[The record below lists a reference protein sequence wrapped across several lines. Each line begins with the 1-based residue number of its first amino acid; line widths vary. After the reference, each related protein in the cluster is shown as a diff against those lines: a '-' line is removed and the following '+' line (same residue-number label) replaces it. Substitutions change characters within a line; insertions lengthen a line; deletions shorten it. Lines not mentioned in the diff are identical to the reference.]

1 MKIMLIIYICAT
13 VGGVCDT
20 WVKETHFDDWDSCMR
35 AGYSNS
41 LELIKEAGPEYV
53 NKHRIY
59 VKFICKNVP
68 PKKVNK
74 IEKGV

>member
-13 VGGVCDT
+13 VGGICDT

-35 AGYSNS
+35 AGYSNP
-41 LELIKEAGPEYV
+41 LELIKEAGPEHV
-53 NKHRIY
+53 NKHRMY

-68 PKKVNK
+68 PKKD
-74 IEKGV
+74 EET

>member
-1 MKIMLIIYICAT
+1 MLIIYICAT
-13 VGGVCDT
+13 VWGVCDT

-41 LELIKEAGPEYV
+41 LELIKEAGPEHV
-53 NKHRIY
+53 NKHRMY

-68 PKKVNK
+68 PKKD
-74 IEKGV
+74 EET

>member
-13 VGGVCDT
+13 VGGICDT

-53 NKHRIY
+53 NKHRMY

-68 PKKVNK
+68 PKKD
-74 IEKGV
+74 EAT

>member
-13 VGGVCDT
+13 VGGICDT

-53 NKHRIY
+53 NKHRMY
-59 VKFICKNVP
+59 VKFICKTVP
-68 PKKVNK
+68 VEEKKT
-74 IEKGV
+74 

>member
-1 MKIMLIIYICAT
+1 MLILYVCAT

-35 AGYSNS
+35 MGYSNS
-41 LELIKEAGPEYV
+41 LDLIKEAGPEYV
-53 NKHRIY
+53 NKHRMYI
-59 VKFICKNVP
+59 KFRCQKVP
-68 PKKVNK
+68 PKKANK

>member
-20 WVKETHFDDWDSCMR
+20 WVKETHFDNWDSCMR
-35 AGYSNS
+35 AGYINS
-41 LELIKEAGPEYV
+41 LELIKEAGPEHV
-53 NKHRIY
+53 NKHRMY

-68 PKKVNK
+68 PKKD
-74 IEKGV
+74 EET

>member
-1 MKIMLIIYICAT
+1 MKIMLILYICAT

-41 LELIKEAGPEYV
+41 LELIKEAGPEHV
-53 NKHRIY
+53 NKHRMY

-68 PKKVNK
+68 LKKD
-74 IEKGV
+74 EET

>member
-13 VGGVCDT
+13 VGGICDT

-41 LELIKEAGPEYV
+41 LELIKEAGPEHV
-53 NKHRIY
+53 NKHRMY
-59 VKFICKNVP
+59 VKFICKEAPV
-68 PKKVNK
+68 KKD
-74 IEKGV
+74 EET

>member
-53 NKHRIY
+53 NKHRMY
-59 VKFICKNVP
+59 VKFICKEAP
-68 PKKVNK
+68 AKKD
-74 IEKGV
+74 EAT

>member
-1 MKIMLIIYICAT
+1 MLILYICT
-13 VGGVCDT
+13 SIGGVCDT

-41 LELIKEAGPEYV
+41 LDLIKEAGPEYV
-53 NKHRIY
+53 NKHRMYI
-59 VKFICKNVP
+59 KFRCQKVP
-68 PKKVNK
+68 PKKANK